1 MIHQSLSFIELNFSS
16 SLAILDLIQPI
27 ANRMGEQLGFSED
40 DRYWTWLAI
49 QEALNNAVRHG
60 NKMEADKQVTFRI
73 DMVDESLIIQV
84 KDQGE
89 GFDPESIPD
98 PTAPDNLLKS
108 SGRGLFYMYQF
119 MDEVT
124 IETEDG
130 TMVTM
135 IKRVPNA
142 GSG

>member
-124 IETEDG
+124 IEIENG